1 MTILEGIILSVVAFV
16 LGFGL
21 AWLILPRVREEEE
34 LEHQL
39 EEKLEKYQTNVE
51 EHLAK
56 TADLLDELTANYKKV
71 HDHLNQTA
79 QSLLSEEQL
88 QKLVSQRQ
96 AKGYKILVLENSTVA
111 ENNTEDSS
119 TSGETAA
126 GLNQDPETK
135 GDSNHPSPSADTP
148 NKS

>member
-1 MTILEGIILSVVAFV
+1 MTILEGIILAIVAFV

-39 EEKLEKYQTNVE
+39 EEKLEKYQSNVE
-51 EHLAK
+51 DHLAK

-96 AKGYKILVLENSTVA
+96 AKGYKILVLENDNGEESGNPEEPSGHDSTDA
-111 ENNTEDSS
+111 SDGSEAPASDHHRE
-119 TSGETAA
+119 
-126 GLNQDPETK
+126 
-135 GDSNHPSPSADTP
+135 
-148 NKS
+148 

>member
-1 MTILEGIILSVVAFV
+1 MTILEGIILSIVAFV

-21 AWLILPRVREEEE
+21 AWLILPRVREEEVV
-34 LEHQL
+34 
-39 EEKLEKYQTNVE
+39 EEKLEKYQRNVE

-71 HDHLNQTA
+71 HDHLSHSAQT
-79 QSLLSEEQL
+79 LLSEEQL
-88 QKLVSQRQ
+88 QKLAGQRQ
-96 AKGYKILVLENSTVA
+96 TKGYKILVLENSTVA

-119 TSGETAA
+119 ASGETAA

>member
-1 MTILEGIILSVVAFV
+1 MTIPEGIILAIVAFV

-56 TADLLDELTANYKKV
+56 TADLFDELTANYKKV

-96 AKGYKILVLENSTVA
+96 AKGYKILVLENNNGEESGNPEEQNGHDSTQTRITGSDA
-111 ENNTEDSS
+111 SDGSEAPSS
-119 TSGETAA
+119 DHHRE
-126 GLNQDPETK
+126 
-135 GDSNHPSPSADTP
+135 
-148 NKS
+148 